1 MLHPFKYLV
10 LFSFLSFSAQAEA
23 PVPAAVAKPAALSD
37 AVTASRPAEG
47 EFFGL
52 YLMGKK
58 VGWLFL
64 QAKIGPRPD
73 QFTSVSDYRFKV
85 KVGTR
90 DSVRN
95 LKETKVY
102 EAKPNGKLISFR
114 LEQSGDGGNQVLEG
128 MSTPEGFSVLRV
140 RPGQPNDT
148 IAIKGSLET
157 VEDADQPRLVL
168 KRKAGFTGTT
178 LDTIDLKFYKVVTTF
193 EPEETRLVRGVKVKL
208 QKAVTTSEKEKVP
221 TEVYFDEKGRTLEVK
236 SGSTMTANAEPEE
249 VAKRFDVVE
258 VFGLTRVVLPKPAP
272 PGARMVPGSWTLV
285 MAGLPE
291 KFRNGTYR
299 QKYASLPGDK
309 VQVTLSSAV
318 PTKRGSR
325 PLTDPSGGANLESTI
340 TVEASNAEMKA
351 TAKKI
356 IGDEKDAWTA
366 AKKIS
371 RWVYQ
376 NVKSD
381 YGYSSDRSTDVLKTM
396 RGDCTEHSLL
406 AVSLLRASGIP
417 AKRIDGVV
425 YVMNE
430 DNVPALY
437 WHEWV
442 EAYVGEWTQLDP
454 TFGQDV
460 ADATH
465 FGVGEESNAEIT
477 PLIGSLKVTEV
488 R

>member
-1 MLHPFKYLV
+1 MLRTLKTLV
-10 LFSFLSFSAQAEA
+10 LLSAVSLAAFAQA
-23 PVPAAVAKPAALSD
+23 PAASKPAALSD
-37 AVTASRPAEG
+37 AVTTPRPVEG

-58 VGWLFL
+58 VGWLYSI
-64 QAKIGPRPD
+64 AKVGPRAD
-73 QFTSVSDYRFKV
+73 QFTAISDYRFKV

-90 DSVRN
+90 DSERN
-95 LKETKVY
+95 LKETKLY
-102 EAKPNGKLISFR
+102 ETKPGGKLLGFK

-128 MSTPEGFSVLRV
+128 TATPDGFRVLRV

-148 IAIKGSLET
+148 IVINGSFET
-157 VEDADQPRLVL
+157 IEDSDQPRVAL
-168 KRKAGFTGTT
+168 KRKQTLTGTM
-178 LDTIDLKFYKVVTTF
+178 LDTVDLKFYKVVTTV
-193 EPEETRLVRGVKVKL
+193 EPEETRMVRGVKVKL
-208 QKAVTTSEKEKVP
+208 HKAITISDKEKVP
-221 TEVYFDEKGRTLEVK
+221 TEAWFDEKGRTVEVK
-236 SGSTMTANAEPEE
+236 SGSSMTANAEPED

-258 VFGLTRVVLPKPAP
+258 VFGLTRVLLPKPAP
-272 PGARMVPGSWTLV
+272 PKARMVPGSWTLV
-285 MAGLPE
+285 MSGLPE
-291 KFRNGTYR
+291 KFRAGTYR
-299 QKYASLPGDK
+299 QKYAVLPGDK
-309 VQVTLSSAV
+309 VEVTLSAALPV
-318 PTKRGSR
+318 KRVAL
-325 PLTDPSGGANLESTI
+325 PLADPSGGKNLETTI
-340 TVEASNAEMKA
+340 VVEASNPEMKA

-356 IGDEKDAWTA
+356 IGEEKDAWTA

-381 YGYSSDRSTDVLKTM
+381 YGSSSDRSTDVLKTM

-417 AKRIDGVV
+417 AKRVDGVV

-465 FGVGEESNAEIT
+465 FGVGEEANAEIT

>member
-1 MLHPFKYLV
+1 
-10 LFSFLSFSAQAEA
+10 
-23 PVPAAVAKPAALSD
+23 
-37 AVTASRPAEG
+37 
-47 EFFGL
+47 
-52 YLMGKK
+52 
-58 VGWLFL
+58 
-64 QAKIGPRPD
+64 
-73 QFTSVSDYRFKV
+73 
-85 KVGTR
+85 
-90 DSVRN
+90 
-95 LKETKVY
+95 
-102 EAKPNGKLISFR
+102 
-114 LEQSGDGGNQVLEG
+114 
-128 MSTPEGFSVLRV
+128 
-140 RPGQPNDT
+140 
-148 IAIKGSLET
+148 
-157 VEDADQPRLVL
+157 
-168 KRKAGFTGTT
+168 
-178 LDTIDLKFYKVVTTF
+178 
-193 EPEETRLVRGVKVKL
+193 
-208 QKAVTTSEKEKVP
+208 
-221 TEVYFDEKGRTLEVK
+221 
-236 SGSTMTANAEPEE
+236 
-249 VAKRFDVVE
+249 
-258 VFGLTRVVLPKPAP
+258 
-272 PGARMVPGSWTLV
+272 MVPGSWTLV

-299 QKYASLPGDK
+299 QQYASLPGDK

-325 PLTDPSGGANLESTI
+325 PLTDPSGGVNLESTI

>member
-1 MLHPFKYLV
+1 MLCSFKCLV
-10 LFSFLSFSAQAEA
+10 LLGFLSSAAQAEA
-23 PVPAAVAKPAALSD
+23 PASKPAARSD
-37 AVTASRPAEG
+37 AVTASRPPEG

-58 VGWLFL
+58 VGWLFT
-64 QAKIGPRPD
+64 QAKVGPGPD
-73 QFTSVSDYRFKV
+73 QFTAVNDYRFKV

-90 DSVRN
+90 ESVRN

-102 EAKPNGKLISFR
+102 EAKPNGKLTSFH
-114 LEQSGDGGNQVLEG
+114 LEQSGDGGNQVLDG
-128 MSTPEGFSVLRV
+128 MSTADGFSVLRV

-148 IAIKGSLET
+148 ISIKGSLET
-157 VEDADQPRLVL
+157 VEDADQPRVAL
-168 KRKAGFTGTT
+168 KRKAGFTGTM
-178 LDTIDLKFYKVVTTF
+178 LDTIDLKFYKLVTTV
-193 EPEETRLVRGVKVKL
+193 EPEETRMVRGVKVKL
-208 QKAVTTSEKEKVP
+208 QKAITISEKEKVP
-221 TEVYFDEKGRTLEVK
+221 TEAWFDEKGRTVEVK
-236 SGSTMTANAEPEE
+236 SGSSMTANAEPEE

-272 PGARMVPGSWTLV
+272 PLARVVPGSWTLV
-285 MAGLPE
+285 MSGLPE
-291 KFRNGTYR
+291 KFRSSTYR
-299 QKYASLPGDK
+299 QKYTSLPGDK
-309 VQVTLSSAV
+309 VQVTLSSAL
-318 PTKRGSR
+318 PTKRVAR
-325 PLTDPSGGANLESTI
+325 PLADPNGGVNLESTI
-340 TVEASNAEMKA
+340 TVEASNPEMKA

-356 IGDEKDAWTA
+356 LGDEKDAWAA

-406 AVSLLRASGIP
+406 TVSLLRASGIP
-417 AKRIDGVV
+417 AKRVDGVV

-465 FGVGEESNAEIT
+465 FGVGEESSAEIT